1 MTGWARR
8 EPVTL
13 AGHSWG
19 VYPLTGAA
27 ILLGAELIREVVY
40 VNAVVPERGVAMR
53 DKNPAMASIIDAQL
67 ESSQSI
73 SASPSD
79 VAAQM
84 VQDESPVATTRRQA
98 ICPGDVAEP
107 RCSA

>member
-27 ILLGAELIREVVY
+27 ILLGAELIREV
-40 VNAVVPERGVAMR
+40 VVPERGVAMR

-84 VQDESPVATTRRQA
+84 MQDESPVATTRRQA

>member
-1 MTGWARR
+1 VTGWARR

-27 ILLGAELIREVVY
+27 ILLGAELIREV
-40 VNAVVPERGVAMR
+40 VVPERGVAMR

-84 VQDESPVATTRRQA
+84 MQDESPVATTRRQA